1 MVAAMCSPS
10 TTPCTFPSVPLLTRL
25 AVFARF
31 SVEAYYGTPSTR
43 NLNPSPWLAIYFIL
57 ICEPYR
63 VKIGPFRS
71 PSLAEVPLLRRL
83 PMAQFS
89 LLSRLPPLSEIHRVL
104 QSRVNI
110 RCGDRESWFFLGSEF
125 SSCLQSIRSCC
136 L

>member
-1 MVAAMCSPS
+1 MSVAMCSPS

-25 AVFARF
+25 IVFARF

-71 PSLAEVPLLRRL
+71 PSLAEVPLV
-83 PMAQFS
+83 AQAS
-89 LLSRLPPLSEIHRVL
+89 HGAVLLVK
-104 QSRVNI
+104 QA
-110 RCGDRESWFFLGSEF
+110 
-125 SSCLQSIRSCC
+125 SSIVGNPHSPAGQG
-136 L
+136 